1 MEDSAVVALIAKLG
15 DAAAA
20 VSTAAVA
27 LANAASVGTSA
38 NQSTGGAGAGTA
50 GAASNLVGSGSQV
63 QLDADIGT
71 TEAYTHNLKRTVD
84 LFQTID
90 VDGIHKNRQHFDNAI
105 VEYQTHVK
113 NVNSLNLN
121 AIKDAQVA
129 SKIGDDRMWNVNA
142 TDAYETILAAKVAEA
157 VKSALKE
164 AAKAA

>member
-1 MEDSAVVALIAKLG
+1 MEDAVVVGLIAKLG

-27 LANAASVGTSA
+27 LANAASVGSSA
-38 NQSTGGAGAGTA
+38 NQTTGGAGAGTA
-50 GAASNLVGSGSQV
+50 GAASNMVGSGSQV

-84 LFQTID
+84 LFQTLD
-90 VDGIHKNRQHFDNAI
+90 VDSIHKNRQHFDNA
-105 VEYQTHVK
+105 VAAYQTHVT
-113 NVNSLNLN
+113 NVNALNLN

-129 SKIGDDRMWNVNA
+129 SKIGDDRLWNVNA
-142 TDAYETILAAKVAEA
+142 TDAYETILASKIAEA
-157 VKSALKE
+157 VKGALKE